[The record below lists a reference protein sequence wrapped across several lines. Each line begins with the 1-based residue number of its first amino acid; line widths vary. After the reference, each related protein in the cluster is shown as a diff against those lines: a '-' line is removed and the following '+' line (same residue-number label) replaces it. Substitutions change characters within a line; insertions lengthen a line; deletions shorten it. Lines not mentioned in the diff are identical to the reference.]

1 MTAKEWLLRARKL
14 EERLAA
20 LRESRQRAYDRAVSA
35 TAQPRDGCV
44 TGGGAAAPDDKA
56 AGYAIVGEEVEAQ
69 LAELNRIRAE
79 ILRMCR
85 RVEDNMLAALLIE
98 YYVNGKTWEQ
108 VAVGLGCSW
117 RHVHRLHARA
127 LKKLED
133 VIECHISPVL

>member
-14 EERLAA
+14 EERIVA
-20 LRESRQRAYDRAVSA
+20 LQESRRRAYDRAVSA
-35 TAQPRDGCV
+35 TVRPRDVCV
-44 TGGGAAAPDDKA
+44 TGGKTAAPDDKT
-56 AGYAIVGEEVEAQ
+56 AGYASVGEEIDAQ

-85 RVEDNMLAALLIE
+85 RVEDNTLAALLIE

-127 LKKLED
+127 LKKLEE
-133 VIECHISPVL
+133 VIECHIPPAV